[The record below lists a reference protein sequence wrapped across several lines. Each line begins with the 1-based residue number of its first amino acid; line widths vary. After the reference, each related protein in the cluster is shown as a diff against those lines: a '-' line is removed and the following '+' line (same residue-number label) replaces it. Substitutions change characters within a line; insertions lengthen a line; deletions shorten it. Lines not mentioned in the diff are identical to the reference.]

1 MMMQGTVIETIIGD
15 ITRIEDVEAIVNAA
29 NSSLLGGGGVDGAI
43 HRAAGPGLLA
53 ECRTLHGCETG
64 DAKITGAYHLPCQY
78 VIHTVGPIW
87 QGGAQGEADLL
98 ASCYR
103 TSLLRA
109 KEKGIRTVAFPSI
122 STGIFGYPIEKA
134 AKTAAEAVADVVRS
148 CPDAFDRIVWVLR
161 KDSDKAVYDKAIA
174 ESMQQDDPA
183 FRERIAFFEKYIPIL
198 QMIQDD
204 EDLTAACRAYSAYE
218 RPKQHP
224 SLMAYLM
231 GHFMKEAYASGIV
244 VPNYRELIKE
254 NSIDAWVASPT
265 EERLAALDPEHI
277 LACIAWHFRR
287 DHFSEGSL
295 IADSIA
301 EGHMLTMMK
310 AYRESISRPCL

>member
-1 MMMQGTVIETIIGD
+1 
-15 ITRIEDVEAIVNAA
+15 
-29 NSSLLGGGGVDGAI
+29 
-43 HRAAGPGLLA
+43 
-53 ECRTLHGCETG
+53 
-64 DAKITGAYHLPCQY
+64 
-78 VIHTVGPIW
+78 
-87 QGGAQGEADLL
+87 
-98 ASCYR
+98 
-103 TSLLRA
+103 
-109 KEKGIRTVAFPSI
+109 
-122 STGIFGYPIEKA
+122 
-134 AKTAAEAVADVVRS
+134 
-148 CPDAFDRIVWVLR
+148 
-161 KDSDKAVYDKAIA
+161 
-174 ESMQQDDPA
+174 
-183 FRERIAFFEKYIPIL
+183 
-198 QMIQDD
+198 
-204 EDLTAACRAYSAYE
+204 
-218 RPKQHP
+218 
-224 SLMAYLM
+224 MAYLM